1 MSIIKQLLLLQLL
14 AISAGRNQPKYVKS
28 RDGMGVK
35 IIKQALVLWI
45 IPENQHNAR
54 VAVLLESNKT
64 YRAKLLAAVP
74 SL

>member
-14 AISAGRNQPKYVKS
+14 ATSAGMNQPKYVKS
-28 RDGMGVK
+28 RDGMALK